1 MEFPRLTSGGSGRLT
16 FDVVNDMF
24 ERIEALEGKGI
35 PRKLHKD
42 YASDIFPAKIT
53 TENPAKPGEYQFT
66 EQERTATNT
75 YQSINGRRSSGY
87 LLGVFTN
94 YATPAI
100 AQAGLPSGSILY
112 LLGRDNQDGKL
123 EYLSVSSPAQT
134 GGGTVAL
141 IQSAT
146 VITANLRWKYSVI
159 EAEYFTTQNIFT
171 AAVGA
176 TSFFAWNGAENVGD
190 TSTGYGVGFIPQS
203 NPSLVL
209 TRQPIRSGVAVE
221 IIRDKNGLAMFTV
234 PNGYKVV
241 C

>member
-42 YASDIFPAKIT
+42 YASDIFPAQIT

-66 EQERTATNT
+66 EQSRFPATGIFV
-75 YQSINGRRSSGY
+75 SINGRRSSGY
-87 LLGVFTN
+87 LQGIFTN

-123 EYLSVSSPAQT
+123 EYLSVSSPAQS

-146 VITANLRWKYSVI
+146 PITTNLRWKYSVI
-159 EAEYFTTQNIFT
+159 EAQYLDMSNIFIPL
-171 AAVGA
+171 VGA
-176 TSFFAWNGAENVGD
+176 TSFFAWNGAENTTD
-190 TSTGYGVGFIPQS
+190 STSKGVGFVPSS
-203 NPSLVL
+203 NAAAIY
-209 TRQPIRSGVAVE
+209 TRQPIKNGIAVE
-221 IIRDKNGLAMFTV
+221 IIKDKNRLAMFSI

>member
-1 MEFPRLTSGGSGRLT
+1 MT

-53 TENPAKPGEYQFT
+53 AENPAKPGEYQFT

-112 LLGRDNQDGKL
+112 LLGRDNKDGKL

-141 IQSAT
+141 IQSAA

-171 AAVGA
+171 AVVGA
-176 TSFFAWNGAENVGD
+176 TSFFAWNGAENTTD
-190 TSTGYGVGFIPQS
+190 STSKGVGFVPSS
-203 NPSLVL
+203 NAAAIY
-209 TRQPIRSGVAVE
+209 TRQPIKNGIAVE
-221 IIRDKNGLAMFTV
+221 IIRDKNGLSMFSI

>member
-53 TENPAKPGEYQFT
+53 TENPAAPGQYQFT
-66 EQERTATNT
+66 EQERTAANT

-112 LLGRDNQDGKL
+112 LLGRDNQAGKL

-146 VITANLRWKYSVI
+146 PITANLRWKYSVI

-176 TSFFAWNGAENVGD
+176 TSFFAWNGAENTTD
-190 TSTGYGVGFIPQS
+190 STSKGVGFVPSS
-203 NPSLVL
+203 NAAAIY
-209 TRQPIRSGVAVE
+209 TRQPIKNGIAVE
-221 IIRDKNGLAMFTV
+221 IIRDKNGLAMFSI

>member
-1 MEFPRLTSGGSGRLT
+1 MT

-53 TENPAKPGEYQFT
+53 TENSAAPGEYQFT
-66 EQERTATNT
+66 EQTRFPGSSSSGNFIA
-75 YQSINGRRSSGY
+75 INGRRSSGY
-87 LLGVFTN
+87 LQGVFTN

-100 AQAGLPSGSILY
+100 AQPGLPSGSIVY
-112 LLGRDNQDGKL
+112 LLGRDNQAGKL

-134 GGGTVAL
+134 GTGGTVAL

-159 EAEYFTTQNIFT
+159 EAKYFTTQNIFT
-171 AAVGA
+171 SVVGA
-176 TSFFAWNGAENVGD
+176 TSFFAWNGAENTTD
-190 TSTGYGVGFIPQS
+190 STSKGVGFVPSS
-203 NPSLVL
+203 NAAAIY
-209 TRQPIRSGVAVE
+209 TRQPIKNGIAVE
-221 IIRDKNGLAMFTV
+221 IIKDKNGLAMFSI

>member
-53 TENPAKPGEYQFT
+53 TENPAAPGEYQFT
-66 EQERTATNT
+66 EQSRFPANGSFV
-75 YQSINGRRSSGY
+75 SINGRRSSGY
-87 LLGVFTN
+87 INGVFTN

-112 LLGRDNQDGKL
+112 LLGRDNQAGKL
-123 EYLSVSSPAQT
+123 EYLSVSSPAQS

-176 TSFFAWNGAENVGD
+176 TSFFAWNGAENTTD
-190 TSTGYGVGFIPQS
+190 STSKGVGFVPSS
-203 NPSLVL
+203 NAAAIY
-209 TRQPIRSGVAVE
+209 TRQPIKNGIAVE
-221 IIRDKNGLAMFTV
+221 IIKDKNGLAMFSI

>member
-1 MEFPRLTSGGSGRLT
+1 LT

-24 ERIEALEGKGI
+24 DRIEALEGKGI

-42 YASDIFPAKIT
+42 YASDIFPAQIT

-66 EQERTATNT
+66 EQSRFPATGSFV
-75 YQSINGRRSSGY
+75 SINGRRSSGY
-87 LLGVFTN
+87 INGVFTN

-123 EYLSVSSPAQT
+123 EYLSVSSPAQS

-146 VITANLRWKYSVI
+146 PITANLRWKYSVI
-159 EAEYFTTQNIFT
+159 EAQYTTAQNIFT
-171 AAVGA
+171 AVVGA

-190 TSTGYGVGFIPQS
+190 SSTGYGVGFIPQS

-209 TRQPIRSGVAVE
+209 TRQPIRSGIAVE

>member
-35 PRKLHKD
+35 SRKLHKD

-53 TENPAKPGEYQFT
+53 TENPAAPGQYQFT
-66 EQERTATNT
+66 EQERTAANA

-87 LLGVFTN
+87 INGVFTN

-112 LLGRDNQDGKL
+112 LLGRDNQAGKL
-123 EYLSVSSPAQT
+123 EYLSVSSPAQS

-146 VITANLRWKYSVI
+146 SITTNLRWKYSVI

-171 AAVGA
+171 SVIGA

-190 TSTGYGVGFIPQS
+190 SSTGYGVGFIPQS

-209 TRQPIRSGVAVE
+209 TRQPIRSGIAVE
-221 IIRDKNGLAMFTV
+221 IIRDKNGLAMFSI
-234 PNGYKVV
+234 PNGYKVI

>member
-53 TENPAKPGEYQFT
+53 TENPAAPGQYQFT
-66 EQERTATNT
+66 EQERTAANA

-87 LLGVFTN
+87 LQGVFTN

-112 LLGRDNQDGKL
+112 LLGRDNQAGKL

-134 GGGTVAL
+134 GTVAL
-141 IQSAT
+141 IQSAAI
-146 VITANLRWKYSVI
+146 ITANFRWKYSVI
-159 EAEYFTTQNIFT
+159 EAQYLTISNTFTS
-171 AAVGA
+171 VGGA
-176 TSFFAWNGAENVGD
+176 TSFFAWNGAENVTD
-190 TSTGYGVGFIPQS
+190 TATTYGVGFIPQI
-203 NPSLVL
+203 PSPVL
-209 TRQPIRSGVAVE
+209 TRQPIRVGVAVE
-221 IIRDKNGLAMFTV
+221 IIRDKNGLAMFSI

>member
-53 TENPAKPGEYQFT
+53 AENPAKPGEYQFT

-87 LLGVFTN
+87 ILGVFTN

-112 LLGRDNQDGKL
+112 LLGRDNKDGKL

-141 IQSAT
+141 IQSAA

-171 AAVGA
+171 AVVGA
-176 TSFFAWNGAENVGD
+176 TSFFAWNGAENTTD
-190 TSTGYGVGFIPQS
+190 STSKGVGFVPSS
-203 NPSLVL
+203 NAAAIY
-209 TRQPIRSGVAVE
+209 TRQPIKNGIAVE
-221 IIRDKNGLAMFTV
+221 IIRDKNGLAMFSI

>member
-53 TENPAKPGEYQFT
+53 TENPAAPGQYQFT

-112 LLGRDNQDGKL
+112 LLGRDNQAGKL

-146 VITANLRWKYSVI
+146 AITANLRWKYSVI
-159 EAEYFTTQNIFT
+159 EAQYTTAQNIFT
-171 AAVGA
+171 AVVGA
-176 TSFFAWNGAENVGD
+176 TSFFAWNGAENVTD
-190 TSTGYGVGFIPQS
+190 TATTYGVGFIPQT
-203 NPSLVL
+203 PSPVL
-209 TRQPIRSGVAVE
+209 TRQPIRVGVSVE
-221 IIRDKNGLAMFTV
+221 IIRDKNGLAMFSI

>member
-16 FDVVNDMF
+16 VDVVNDMF

-53 TENPAKPGEYQFT
+53 TENPAAPGQYQFT
-66 EQERTATNT
+66 EQERTAANT

-112 LLGRDNQDGKL
+112 LLGRDNQAGKL

-146 VITANLRWKYSVI
+146 PITANLRWKYSVI

-176 TSFFAWNGAENVGD
+176 TSFFAWNGAENTTD
-190 TSTGYGVGFIPQS
+190 STSKGVGFVPSS
-203 NPSLVL
+203 NAAAIY
-209 TRQPIRSGVAVE
+209 TRQPIKNGIAVE
-221 IIRDKNGLAMFTV
+221 IIRDKNGLAMFSI

>member
-53 TENPAKPGEYQFT
+53 TENPAAPGQYQFT
-66 EQERTATNT
+66 EQERTAANA

-87 LLGVFTN
+87 LL
-94 YATPAI
+94 
-100 AQAGLPSGSILY
+100 
-112 LLGRDNQDGKL
+112 
-123 EYLSVSSPAQT
+123 
-134 GGGTVAL
+134 
-141 IQSAT
+141 
-146 VITANLRWKYSVI
+146 

-176 TSFFAWNGAENVGD
+176 TSFFAWNGAENTTD
-190 TSTGYGVGFIPQS
+190 STSKGVGFLPSS
-203 NPSLVL
+203 NAAAIY
-209 TRQPIRSGVAVE
+209 TRQPIKNGIAVE
-221 IIRDKNGLAMFTV
+221 IIRDKNGLAMFSI